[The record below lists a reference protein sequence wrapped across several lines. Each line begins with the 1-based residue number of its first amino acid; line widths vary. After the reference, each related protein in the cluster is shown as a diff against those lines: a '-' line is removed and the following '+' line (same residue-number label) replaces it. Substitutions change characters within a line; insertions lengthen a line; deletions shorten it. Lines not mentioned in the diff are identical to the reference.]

1 MLRVAGGAI
10 IWWSEGIKWTSRGFA
25 IYPHRVA
32 CSQPQFYSPTNFD
45 TVLHLSFTFIHS
57 IFNITRVGRLKSV
70 IIILF
75 NLINSIYY
83 NKDNN
88 WSIVP
93 STKIAVR
100 DAFARFDSDWM
111 N

>member
-1 MLRVAGGAI
+1 MLFIHTVSRVLNPNFI
-10 IWWSEGIKWTSRGFA
+10 
-25 IYPHRVA
+25 
-32 CSQPQFYSPTNFD
+32 PTNFE
-45 TVLHLSFTFIHS
+45 TVLSFTFIHS

-88 WSIVP
+88 WSIV
-93 STKIAVR
+93 SSRKIAVR

>member
-1 MLRVAGGAI
+1 MDVERICYLSTPCRVFSTPI
-10 IWWSEGIKWTSRGFA
+10 LFPNKDSFE
-25 IYPHRVA
+25 
-32 CSQPQFYSPTNFD
+32 

-88 WSIVP
+88 WSIV
-93 STKIAVR
+93 SSRKIAVR